1 MVDFDPC
8 VRGALAAEQSRDV
21 SGSESDVPAHGQ
33 HDVRV
38 ILAYALALSER
49 FLGGGADG
57 GGGRR
62 VDERFEHLVHHLTG
76 LVDRRAVGRQ
86 GRDAFTA
93 DADQRFDGRP
103 RHCQRRIEAVQRLVD
118 FGFDMRVVHE
128 GDAGHRVVEHGVRF
142 GNESGHHHGIE
153 GIDGGFEFHIR
164 FDFDCHVDHLLA
176 WAGGWNAAQLEAM
189 VGHGRAE

>member
-1 MVDFDPC
+1 M
-8 VRGALAAEQSRDV
+8 RGALAAEQSRDV

-86 GRDAFTA
+86 GRDAFTQMPINA
-93 DADQRFDGRP
+93 S
-103 RHCQRRIEAVQRLVD
+103 
-118 FGFDMRVVHE
+118 M
-128 GDAGHRVVEHGVRF
+128 AGPGTVNAELKRY
-142 GNESGHHHGIE
+142 SG
-153 GIDGGFEFHIR
+153 
-164 FDFDCHVDHLLA
+164 L
-176 WAGGWNAAQLEAM
+176 
-189 VGHGRAE
+189 